1 LLEYKKKSKK
11 ISRAELKGSLDF
23 HYFIA
28 TVIYIGVLQQ
38 VDEISYEKN

>member
-1 LLEYKKKSKK
+1 MKLKKNPKK

-28 TVIYIGVLQQ
+28 TVIYRCFTASRRNIL
-38 VDEISYEKN
+38 